1 MKIHFALLLI
11 SFLTVFSCKEKA
23 KNSDVNPIK
32 ETTTEVVNQEMLE
45 SLPMVPIEI
54 MQKLWN
60 ECEFIDYIFFDL
72 PFSMS
77 QTEQPSIRA
86 NLNYIDRSAIGPRP
100 KSCKPIA
107 REFFQINGEIVYE
120 ADVYYSEGC
129 KYYVF
134 FDGKTPVYAN
144 KMSAAGEQF
153 YNQMITQ
160 ALQMQKGAQ
169 GQ

>member
-1 MKIHFALLLI
+1 MKIKYLLVFTWCLL
-11 SFLTVFSCKEKA
+11 FFSCKEKSQH
-23 KNSDVNPIK
+23 SDENPKK
-32 ETTTEVVNQEMLE
+32 ESTETLAQQEMLE
-45 SLPMVPIEI
+45 ELPMVPIET

-60 ECEFIDYIFFDL
+60 ECEFVDYIFFDL

-86 NLNYIDRSAIGPRP
+86 NLNYIDRAPIGPRP

-107 REFFQINGEIVYE
+107 REFFQINGEIVFE
-120 ADVYYSEGC
+120 ADVYYSTGC

-134 FDGKTPVYAN
+134 FEGKNPVYAN
-144 KMSAAGEQF
+144 KMSEAGEKF

-160 ALQMQKGAQ
+160 ALQMRQNAQ